1 MTSYKALSFP
11 FYNEPGMWTGNWTG
25 YTPHLST
32 VLAMASNLLNVSCA
46 AEGSERREALA
57 FKEL

>member
-1 MTSYKALSFP
+1 MDWEWDWLLSY
-11 FYNEPGMWTGNWTG
+11 
-25 YTPHLST
+25 LST

-57 FKEL
+57 FRES